1 LTGQRPGRAEEDI
14 VRPSFSRVWKEI
26 TAAKLTWDTR
36 SILLVPKQHPSLV
49 MVRHAAGHP
58 VTATGLAI
66 NPVSQQNVPTA
77 IEKYLSA
84 VGVTGAHRKALTK
97 DLWTAIDL
105 EMKAGGVLLSV
116 QPQKVGAAW
125 LYAGKV
131 KQQVAVVEPVYR
143 DVGFK
148 FLHHLN
154 GAGVMAPATSKE
166 PKQVDDWIA
175 DLNWILGAQANIW
188 FEKSDFDPIEVNQV
202 LAKPVGDAV
211 LRSHLVSKRDPLA
224 DVTVYLVGKWK
235 GKAGG
240 DAAGTYFP
248 DLNVI
253 AVDDNP
259 AIPMVPG
266 SDQFTVVLAH
276 ELVHY
281 MLHQRGY
288 GSLHISDQH
297 ALLNDKV
304 ESSVIVPDLQWKL
317 TNNK

>member
-1 LTGQRPGRAEEDI
+1 MQ
-14 VRPSFSRVWKEI
+14 PSFSRVWKEI
-26 TAAKLTWDTR
+26 GVSKWTWDTR
-36 SILLVPKQHPSLV
+36 SILLLPARRPSLV
-49 MVRHAAGHP
+49 MVRNAGAHP
-58 VTATGLAI
+58 VSAKDLAI
-66 NPVSQQNVPTA
+66 TRINKDGVPA
-77 IEKYLSA
+77 ALDSYLSGFGLTA
-84 VGVTGAHRKALTK
+84 PHKKALQGE
-97 DLWTAIDL
+97 LWTAIAR
-105 EMKAGGVLLSV
+105 EMAAGGVLLSV
-116 QPQKVGAAW
+116 DGKKAGTAW

-131 KQQVAVVEPVYR
+131 KQQVAVTEPVYR

-148 FLHHLN
+148 FLHHIN

-188 FEKSDFDPIEVNQV
+188 FEKSDYDPVEVKEV

-211 LRSHLVSKRDPLA
+211 LRNHLVSKRDPLA

-240 DAAGTYFP
+240 DPAGTYFP

-259 AIPMVPG
+259 SIPMVPG
-266 SDQFTVVLAH
+266 SDQFTIVLAH

-288 GSLHISDQH
+288 GSFHVSDQH

>member
-1 LTGQRPGRAEEDI
+1 MWAAI
-14 VRPSFSRVWKEI
+14 V
-26 TAAKLTWDTR
+26 
-36 SILLVPKQHPSLV
+36 Q
-49 MVRHAAGHP
+49 
-58 VTATGLAI
+58 
-66 NPVSQQNVPTA
+66 
-77 IEKYLSA
+77 
-84 VGVTGAHRKALTK
+84 
-97 DLWTAIDL
+97 
-105 EMKAGGVLLSV
+105 EMAAGGVLLSV
-116 QPQKVGAAW
+116 EAQKVGTAW

-131 KQQVAVVEPVYR
+131 KQQVAAIEPIYR

-148 FLHHLN
+148 FLHHLD
-154 GAGVMAPATSKE
+154 GAGVMSPATGKE

-188 FEKSDFDPIEVNQV
+188 FEKSDFDPVKVNQV

-211 LRSHLVSKRDPLA
+211 LRNYLVKERDEMA

-240 DAAGTYFP
+240 DPAGTYFP

-266 SDQFTVVLAH
+266 SDQFTIVLAH

-288 GSLHISDQH
+288 GSFHVTDQH